1 MKKLFAILL
10 ALAML
15 LSLAACD
22 TGGGSGDSKPTVD
35 GTWKGTIDFAPSME
49 VSLKAE
55 AAIDDSMPTEIEVPL
70 TIDFICVFSADGT
83 YTVEADEESIDAF
96 FDAMA
101 GVMIDVMYAPRV
113 DLDAL
118 LAEEGMTME
127 EFKEQVREDMESPYA
142 AEAFDIKG
150 FYKYEGGKLYTAEYK
165 ADLDAGEYYEIS
177 TVTLSST
184 KLTITDIEQDGVK
197 MSEIVPDMLPIVFTR
212 QK

>member
-15 LSLAACD
+15 LGLAAC
-22 TGGGSGDSKPTVD
+22 GSSGSAAKPTIV

-49 VSLKAE
+49 VSLKEE
-55 AAIDDSMPTEIEVPL
+55 AAFDDSMPTEIEVPL

-96 FDAMA
+96 VDAMA
-101 GVMIDVMYAPRV
+101 GVMIDVMYAPRM
-113 DLDAL
+113 DLDAF

-127 EFKEQVREDMESPYA
+127 AFKEQVREIMDSQYT

-165 ADLDAGEYYEIS
+165 ADLDAGEYHEIS
-177 TVTLSST
+177 TVTLSNT
-184 KLTITDIEQDGVK
+184 KLSVTEYVLEGDN
-197 MSEIVPDMLPIVFTR
+197 MSEFVPDMFPIVLT
-212 QK
+212 KK